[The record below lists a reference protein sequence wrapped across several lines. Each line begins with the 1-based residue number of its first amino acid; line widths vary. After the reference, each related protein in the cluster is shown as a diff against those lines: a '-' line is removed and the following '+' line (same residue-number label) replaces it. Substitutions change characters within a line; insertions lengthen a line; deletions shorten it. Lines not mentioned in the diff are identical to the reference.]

1 MAYSPRPFDYSL
13 RSHDSTD
20 MTPEGADIFDV
31 RDNQLENYLRTETG
45 LIKAET
51 DTINTNITNLTNTVN
66 GLVSAPGDWDT
77 YNPVL
82 YRGSTPV
89 TTSTVRAVYTFNAYL
104 CFVSF
109 EILVTDTSPWPT
121 GGQVAYI
128 TLPVGADTTTRQLGI
143 GCYNNASV
151 LRTGMAFIESTT
163 GTGFAA
169 VLALDGFNIWAGTNP
184 VIQGNRQNDRWYMN
198 LTYRPA

>member
-31 RDNQLENYLRTETG
+31 RDTQLENYLRTETG

-66 GLVSAPGDWDT
+66 GLVSAPGAWDF

-89 TTSTVRAVYTFNAYL
+89 STSTVRAAYTFNAYL

-109 EILVTDTSPWPT
+109 EILVTSGLSWP
-121 GGQVAYI
+121 GNEVAAI
-128 TLPVGADTTTRQLGI
+128 TLPVGADTTSRQLGI
-143 GCYNNASV
+143 GVYNNGASFRV
-151 LRTGMAFIESTT
+151 GMAFIESTT
-163 GTGFAA
+163 GTGFAT
-169 VLALDGFNIWAGTNP
+169 ALIIDSATSFAGVNPNIS
-184 VIQGNRQNDRWYMN
+184 GNRSGDRWYFN

>member
-31 RDNQLENYLRTETG
+31 RDTQLENYLRTETG

-51 DTINTNITNLTNTVN
+51 DTINTNITNLTNTVD
-66 GLVSAPGDWDT
+66 GFVSAPGDWDF
-77 YNPVL
+77 YNPTL
-82 YRGSTPV
+82 YRGSEVV
-89 TTSTVRAVYTFNAYL
+89 TTSTVRSAYTFSEYL

-109 EILVTDTSPWPT
+109 EILVTDTSSWP
-121 GGQVAYI
+121 GGEVVSI
-128 TLPVGADTTTRQLGI
+128 TLPIGADTTTRQLGI
-143 GCYNNASV
+143 GVYNNRAV

-163 GTGFAA
+163 GTGYTT

-184 VIQGNRQNDRWYMN
+184 NIEGNRNNDRWYFN